1 MLVIEELITS
11 YPDWQV
17 TFSATLPKGEIT
29 ALIGPSGAGKSTL
42 LGMIAGFVPVESGTL
57 TFDGQDLLS
66 LGPAKRPVTT
76 LFQDHNLFL
85 HLSVFDNIA
94 IGLHPGLRLN
104 PAQKRQVQEAADKV
118 GLGEMLTRLPE
129 QLSGGQQQRVG
140 LARALVRGRPL
151 LLLDEPFSALD
162 PALRREMLAEV
173 ARLACEQGI
182 TVLMVSH
189 NPEDAQLIADQ
200 VLFIDAGRIALQG
213 KPDILHSSD
222 HPGLLRYLGR
232 ALAPQ

>member
-1 MLVIEELITS
+1 MLVIEELVTS
-11 YPDWQV
+11 YPDWRV

-66 LGPAKRPVTT
+66 LGPAERPVTT

-104 PAQKRQVQEAADKV
+104 PAQKRLVQEAADKV

-173 ARLACEQGI
+173 ARLACEQDI

-222 HPGLLRYLGR
+222 HPRLLRYLGR
-232 ALAPQ
+232 PRET

>member
-1 MLVIEELITS
+1 MLVIEELVTS

-42 LGMIAGFVPVESGTL
+42 LGMIAGFVPVESDTL

-66 LGPAKRPVTT
+66 LGPAERPVTT

-213 KPDILHSSD
+213 KPDILQSSD

-232 ALAPQ
+232 AQG

>member
-1 MLVIEELITS
+1 MLVIEELVTS
-11 YPDWQV
+11 YPDWRV

-66 LGPAKRPVTT
+66 LGPAERPVTT

-104 PAQKRQVQEAADKV
+104 PAQKRLVQEAADKV

-173 ARLACEQGI
+173 ARLACEQDI

-232 ALAPQ
+232 PREA

>member
-1 MLVIEELITS
+1 MLVIEELVTS
-11 YPDWQV
+11 YPDWRV

-66 LGPAKRPVTT
+66 LGPAERPVTT

-104 PAQKRQVQEAADKV
+104 PAQKRLVQEAADKV

-173 ARLACEQGI
+173 ARLACEQDI

>member
-1 MLVIEELITS
+1 MLNIDQLVTS
-11 YPDWQV
+11 YPDWRV
-17 TFSATLPKGEIT
+17 SFSATLPKGEIT

-57 TFDGQDLLS
+57 DFDGEDMLP
-66 LGPAKRPVTT
+66 LGPAARPVTT

-104 PAQKRQVQEAADKV
+104 AAQRAQVKDAASRV

-140 LARALVRGRPL
+140 LARNR
-151 LLLDEPFSALD
+151 
-162 PALRREMLAEV
+162 
-173 ARLACEQGI
+173 
-182 TVLMVSH
+182 
-189 NPEDAQLIADQ
+189 
-200 VLFIDAGRIALQG
+200 
-213 KPDILHSSD
+213 
-222 HPGLLRYLGR
+222 
-232 ALAPQ
+232 

>member
-1 MLVIEELITS
+1 MLNIDALVTS
-11 YPDWQV
+11 YPDWCV
-17 TFSATLPKGEIT
+17 SFSATLPKGEIT

-42 LGMIAGFVPVESGTL
+42 LGMIAGFVPVESGRL
-57 TFDGQDLLS
+57 SFDGEDLLP
-66 LGPAKRPVTT
+66 LGPAERPVTT

-85 HLSVFDNIA
+85 HLSVFNNIA
-94 IGLHPGLRLN
+94 IGLHPGLRLSA
-104 PAQKRQVQEAADKV
+104 AQRALVTDAAARV
-118 GLGEMLTRLPE
+118 GLGEMLERLPE

-140 LARALVRGRPL
+140 LARALVRGKPL

-200 VLFIDAGRIALQG
+200 VLFVDEGSIALQG
-213 KPDILHSSD
+213 TPDILQHSD

-232 ALAPQ
+232 ALAP

>member
-1 MLVIEELITS
+1 
-11 YPDWQV
+11 
-17 TFSATLPKGEIT
+17 
-29 ALIGPSGAGKSTL
+29 
-42 LGMIAGFVPVESGTL
+42 
-57 TFDGQDLLS
+57 
-66 LGPAKRPVTT
+66 
-76 LFQDHNLFL
+76 
-85 HLSVFDNIA
+85 
-94 IGLHPGLRLN
+94 
-104 PAQKRQVQEAADKV
+104 
-118 GLGEMLTRLPE
+118 
-129 QLSGGQQQRVG
+129 
-140 LARALVRGRPL
+140 
-151 LLLDEPFSALD
+151 
-162 PALRREMLAEV
+162 MLAEV

>member
-1 MLVIEELITS
+1 MLNIDNLATS
-11 YPDWQV
+11 YPNWRV
-17 TFSATLPKGEIT
+17 SFSAALSKGTIT

-42 LGMIAGFVPVESGTL
+42 LGMIAGFVPVESGQL
-57 TFDGQDLLS
+57 SFDGDDLLS
-66 LGPAKRPVTT
+66 LNPAERPVTT

-104 PAQKRQVQEAADKV
+104 AGQRAQVIDAAGRV
-118 GLGEMLTRLPE
+118 GLGDMLDRQPE

-140 LARALVRGRPL
+140 LARALVRGKPL

-162 PALRREMLAEV
+162 PALRREMLTEV
-173 ARLACEQGI
+173 ALLACEQGI

-189 NPEDAQLIADQ
+189 NPEDAELIADQ
-200 VLFIDAGRIALQG
+200 VLFVDEGRIALQG
-213 KPDILHSSD
+213 TPDILHHSD
-222 HPGLLRYLGR
+222 HLGLLRYLG
-232 ALAPQ
+232 PC